1 MEKEVKIALIT
12 GIVALLVGLI
22 QHGPALL
29 NLIFPPEINV
39 TTIEVPVNTPPENL
53 SLDSDRISPQP
64 EGIAIMWTASA
75 NDKDYDRLFYKF
87 LLRGPSKNFKLE
99 QDWDTENTW
108 TWTTT
113 NEDIGVNSVQVQVR
127 DSNHEP
133 ENSYDDKTNKSYT
146 ILSRPTANF
155 TYSQPNF
162 GDPVEFDASESWD
175 ESGPIILYEWDFDDG
190 EDPISEYEGK
200 VTHTYEKGGVYRV
213 NLTVTNFNHISESFY
228 RDVNVTSTT
237 SYQIEVKTKAVEN
250 AESDKVSVYL
260 TLYGKHG
267 EVKTKNLDNKKKN
280 DFERGNT
287 DVFNSGELLD
297 VGDIRKITLDVSSEA
312 VKDDHWQPEWIKI
325 TNEKTEKSWTFDITD
340 EVDKAEIYG
349 PYNPR

>member
-22 QHGPALL
+22 QHGALL
-29 NLIFPPEINV
+29 DLIFPPEVNV

-53 SLDSDRISPQP
+53 SLDSDKISPQP

-75 NDKDYDRLFYKF
+75 NDKDDDRLFYKF
-87 LLRGPSKNFKLE
+87 LLRGPGKNFKIV

-113 NEDIGVNSVQVQVR
+113 NENIGVNSVQVQVR

-162 GDPVEFDASESWD
+162 GDPVEFDASKSLD
-175 ESGPIILYEWDFDDG
+175 ESGPIIRYEWDFDDG
-190 EDPISEYEGK
+190 EDPISEYKGK
-200 VTHTYEKGGVYRV
+200 VTHAYEKGGVYRV
-213 NLTVTNFNHISESFY
+213 NLTVTNSNDVSDSFS
-228 RDVNVTSTT
+228 RDIIATSTT
-237 SYQIEVKTKAVEN
+237 SYQIRVKTKNVKGAN
-250 AESDKVSVYL
+250 SDKASVYL
-260 TLYGKHG
+260 TLYGKNC
-267 EVKTKNLDNKKKN
+267 EVKTEKLDNENKN
-280 DFERGNT
+280 DFERNAT

-297 VGDIRKITLDVSSEA
+297 VGDIRKITLDVSAEA
-312 VKDDHWQPEWIKI
+312 VKDDHWQPEWIEI
-325 TNEKTEKSWTFDITD
+325 TNEKTEESWTFDNID
-340 EVDKAEIYG
+340 EVDEAKIYG
-349 PYNPR
+349 PYYPR